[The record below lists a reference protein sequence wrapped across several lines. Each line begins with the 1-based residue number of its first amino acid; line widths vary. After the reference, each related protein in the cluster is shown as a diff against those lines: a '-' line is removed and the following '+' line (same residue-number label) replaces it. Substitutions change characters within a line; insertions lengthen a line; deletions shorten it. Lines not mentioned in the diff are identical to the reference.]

1 MEEKKKEEK
10 IMDYK
15 IMKIENRIAILQN
28 RDAVMN
34 AKIINKLNRQLRK
47 LKK

>member
-1 MEEKKKEEK
+1 
-10 IMDYK
+10 MDYK
-15 IMKIENRIAILQN
+15 IMKIENRITILKN

-47 LKK
+47 LQK